1 MMINT
6 EVKRLKVTA
15 EIKSEINQ
23 TYKAVNTLVHAV
35 KDEADFGIYNK
46 RESLA
51 YIGHAISSLQALKKL
66 VKGSTDISV
75 DKRTVYEKTLSEKAR
90 LQSALMEAEAA
101 TEQLSL
107 QLKMLDNR
115 I

>member
-1 MMINT
+1 M
-6 EVKRLKVTA
+6 
-15 EIKSEINQ
+15 
-23 TYKAVNTLVHAV
+23 
-35 KDEADFGIYNK
+35 
-46 RESLA
+46 
-51 YIGHAISSLQALKKL
+51 ALKKL

-75 DKRTVYEKTLSEKAR
+75 DKRTVYEKTLSKKAR

>member
-1 MMINT
+1 MINT
-6 EVKRLKVTA
+6 EVKKLKVTA
-15 EIKSEINQ
+15 EIKSELNQ
-23 TYKAVNTLVHAV
+23 TYKVVNTLIHAV

-66 VKGSTDISV
+66 VKCSTDISV

-90 LQSALMEAEAA
+90 LQSALLQAEAA
-101 TEQLSL
+101 TEQLKL
-107 QLKMLDNR
+107 QLQMLNHQQ
-115 I
+115 